1 MDKEMKM
8 ILRNNIVKFIIGS
21 ILLVFCFIYLHNH
34 PAEKSAIFSWF
45 EVMVQKVQIFT
56 AKLLKKDSELLKT
69 RFDYEKTYDEL
80 VNLAENNKC
89 LTPGEVQEIKDA
101 YDTLTHESYEKLTEN
116 LPGYIRKANEYR
128 TKVEKK
134 CQ

>member
-1 MDKEMKM
+1 
-8 ILRNNIVKFIIGS
+8 
-21 ILLVFCFIYLHNH
+21 
-34 PAEKSAIFSWF
+34 
-45 EVMVQKVQIFT
+45 MVQKVQIFT